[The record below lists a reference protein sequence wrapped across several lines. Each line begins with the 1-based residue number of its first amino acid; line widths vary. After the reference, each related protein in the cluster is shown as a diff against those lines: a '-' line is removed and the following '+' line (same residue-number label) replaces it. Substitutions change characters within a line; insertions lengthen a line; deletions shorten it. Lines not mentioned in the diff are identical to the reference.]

1 MSLLESEIETMIKCE
16 DILND
21 VKTLAE
27 EAGHAILKVYE
38 TDFEVQQKQDNTPL
52 TKADMAAHHIIEEG
66 LLKLTPDIP
75 VLSEESAHIDYDE
88 RKQWNQY
95 WLVDPLDGT
104 KEFVK
109 RNGEFTVNIAYI
121 KDNYPAMGV
130 IYAPVLHLTYYA
142 CQGKGAFMQKEGES
156 AKAIHTR
163 KIDPENLVVAGSRSH
178 AGSSLQ
184 RFLTQFDSHEV
195 VSMGS
200 SLKSCLVAQGEA
212 DIYPRFGPTS
222 EWDTGAAQC
231 IVEEAGGKL
240 LDLNLERLQY
250 NTKSA
255 LLNPHFVVVGDSEF
269 DWARFIPKP

>member
-1 MSLLESEIETMIKCE
+1 MTKCE
-16 DILND
+16 DILLD
-21 VKTLAE
+21 VKDLAVQ
-27 EAGHAILKVYE
+27 AGEAILKIYE
-38 TDFEVQQKQDNTPL
+38 TDFEVKQKEDNTPL

-66 LLKLTPDIP
+66 LLKLSANIP

-88 RKQWNQY
+88 RKTWREY

-121 KDNYPAMGV
+121 CDGYPVMGV
-130 IYAPVLHLTYYA
+130 IYAPVLDLTYYA
-142 CQGKGAFMQKEGES
+142 CQGKGAYMQVDKQPS
-156 AKAIHTR
+156 SQIHTR
-163 KIDPENLVVAGSRSH
+163 KMQLSKLVIAGSRSH

-184 RFLTQFDSHEV
+184 RFMTQFENHEI

-231 IVEEAGGKL
+231 IVEEAGGRL
-240 LDLNLERLQY
+240 LNLHLDRLQY
-250 NTKSA
+250 NSKPS
-255 LLNPHFVVVGDSEF
+255 LLNPHFVVIGDTSF